1 MLALNCLAAARS
13 LFMARSIRISVAR
26 ALASGS
32 GTMLAPSLPLL
43 RLPDRGT
50 ADRNPNQPITA
61 RKSHR
66 CSLSQATKAFLDEFH
81 EFLVHCRDNG
91 MRYSLARF
99 GVANAAVCAS
109 RQTRPFQHPLAASL
123 RLAFIFSPC
132 IWRSLTT
139 VTRRSRARTGR
150 AALRVEGD
158 WPSLAA
164 FPGEKP
170 GAPFGQRTLA

>member
-1 MLALNCLAAARS
+1 
-13 LFMARSIRISVAR
+13 MARSIRISVAR

-99 GVANAAVCAS
+99 GVANAAVCQNLIERAVIEDRTIECFRIPFRHH
-109 RQTRPFQHPLAASL
+109 RQLQCP
-123 RLAFIFSPC
+123 RLSNEVHCAMAKQP
-132 IWRSLTT
+132 
-139 VTRRSRARTGR
+139 
-150 AALRVEGD
+150 
-158 WPSLAA
+158 
-164 FPGEKP
+164 
-170 GAPFGQRTLA
+170 